1 MPGVVTVLAQP
12 APPPLDLGPVVLG
25 GVLAL
30 LVTLLTWPVSG
41 HLITAAHEGGHAL
54 MGSAVGGSVL
64 SVRMNPRRTGE
75 TWTLTPAGAAGDLVT
90 FAGYLAPSVFGV
102 LGAILLDDGQVRTLL
117 WVALFFLFLLLLQ
130 VNDLFSL
137 FVVVMF
143 GGVVA
148 FVLAE
153 ASPGVQ
159 TLFAYTWTWFL
170 LLGGLRHTFDQPSD
184 DPGAKR
190 SVIGGDAMILKG
202 TTFLPATLW
211 MAVFW
216 VFAFA
221 ALGFGGG
228 ILLGLIGQHAAP

>member
-1 MPGVVTVLAQP
+1 MVTLLAQP
-12 APPPLDLGPVVLG
+12 VQPSLDLRPVIIG
-25 GVLAL
+25 GTLAL
-30 LVTLLTWPVSG
+30 LVTLLGWPVAG

-54 MGSAVGGSVL
+54 MGSAAGGAVA
-64 SVRMNPRRTGE
+64 SVRMSSRRTGE
-75 TWTLTPAGAAGDLVT
+75 TGVRGITGASADLVA
-90 FAGYLAPSVFGV
+90 FAGYIAPSVFGV
-102 LGAILLDDGQVRTLL
+102 VGAILLDDGQVRGLL

-137 FVVVMF
+137 FL
-143 GGVVA
+143 VVA
-148 FVLAE
+148 FGGMVGLVLVK
-153 ASPGVQ
+153 ASPGAQ

-170 LLGGLRHTFDQPSD
+170 LIGGLRHTFDQPSD
-184 DPGAKR
+184 EPGIRR
-190 SVIGGDAMILKG
+190 SVIGADAGILRRS
-202 TTFLPATLW
+202 TFVPAVLW

>member
-1 MPGVVTVLAQP
+1 MPGVVTLLAQP
-12 APPPLDLGPVVLG
+12 APPPLDLRPVVIG

-54 MGSAVGGSVL
+54 MGSATGGGVVF
-64 SVRMNPRRTGE
+64 VRMNPSRTGR
-75 TWTLTPAGAAGDLVT
+75 TRVRGVAGAALDL
-90 FAGYLAPSVFGV
+90 FRFGGYLAPSVFGV
-102 LGAILLDDGQVRTLL
+102 LGAILLDDGQVRGLL

-137 FVVVMF
+137 FVVLMF

-153 ASPGVQ
+153 ASPGTQ

-170 LLGGLRHTFDQPSD
+170 LIGGLRHTFDQPSD
-184 DPGAKR
+184 DPGAR
-190 SVIGGDAMILKG
+190 RGVIGGDAMLLKA
-202 TTFLPATLW
+202 TTFLPATFW
-211 MAVFW
+211 MAIFW

-228 ILLGLIGQHAAP
+228 ILLGLIGQHAQR